1 MITIAKVGA
10 PHGVRGALKLHILLE
25 NHSLP
30 MDTSE
35 WFLRFPGKTWQ
46 PCGDTT
52 CWQQGAH
59 YLIQF
64 AACQDRDRA
73 KRFTHAEIG
82 IKREFLSEP
91 EQDEFYWAD
100 LEGLQVI
107 NQQDI
112 TLGNVAYL
120 LATGAND
127 VLVVQG
133 DRERL
138 IPFIDD
144 VVLSVDQDQGKIMVD
159 WDEAF

>member
-1 MITIAKVGA
+1 MITIAKIGA

-30 MDTSE
+30 MNTSE
-35 WFLRFPGKTWQ
+35 WFLRFPGKAWQ
-46 PCGDTT
+46 PCDEVT

-64 AACQDRDRA
+64 AACQNRDQA
-73 KRFTHAEIG
+73 KRYTHAEFG

-100 LEGLQVI
+100 LEGLKVN
-107 NQQDI
+107 NQQGVD
-112 TLGNVAYL
+112 LGKVAYL
-120 LATGAND
+120 LETGAND

-133 DRERL
+133 SRERL

-144 VVLSVDQDQGKIMVD
+144 VVLSVDQDQGKITVD